1 METTE
6 HQHLVWEASTKT
18 TSTATLRTCLRHPVP
33 VRERCAMDA
42 SFAIEHVESLLGR
55 LDEQLELTVED
66 GRPLIHRHAANPSP
80 PRARGPRS
88 VLPEVLAVHHDA
100 PLRPPRIEVQVDVDV
115 RSRFVPLPNVHR
127 VPGAIFHEGGP
138 YCQGVFLPRRWV
150 IAKVAQ
156 VPGLPPALVL
166 RPPRY
171 PPIGEQHSR
180 CTRKR
185 QSKESSSALP
195 GRHTDCG
202 RTLPRC
208 KCRAA
213 AASSSLPFAFE
224 SASSAPKDLQP
235 CHRPSRHSPVAF
247 ALRCPQL

>member
-1 METTE
+1 MSNESI
-6 HQHLVWEASTKT
+6 A
-18 TSTATLRTCLRHPVP
+18 CLRHPVP

-171 PPIGEQHSR
+171 PPIGEQHSFLVVSVAPQLLLLR
-180 CTRKR
+180 CHSPSRALHQHRKI
-185 QSKESSSALP
+185 
-195 GRHTDCG
+195 
-202 RTLPRC
+202 
-208 KCRAA
+208 
-213 AASSSLPFAFE
+213 SSLAIVLRGTLR
-224 SASSAPKDLQP
+224 SLSLCDALNCDLSGISD
-235 CHRPSRHSPVAF
+235 RRR
-247 ALRCPQL
+247 ALRLLHLSLGRR